1 MRVVVMMDAKVGNE
15 LFDYLKRK
23 IGLNDDVLHVINDD
37 VRNNIWLNLR
47 NVIGSSLINGL
58 QYSIWYNLTGIQSND
73 EGNDDA

>member
-1 MRVVVMMDAKVGNE
+1 MMDAKVGNE
-15 LFDYLKRK
+15 LFDYLKSE